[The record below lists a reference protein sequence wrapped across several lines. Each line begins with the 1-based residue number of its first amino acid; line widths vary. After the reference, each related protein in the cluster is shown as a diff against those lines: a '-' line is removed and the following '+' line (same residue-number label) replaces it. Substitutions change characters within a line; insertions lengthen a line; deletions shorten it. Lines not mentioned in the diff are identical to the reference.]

1 MTRNS
6 YYKKSLVLLVALA
19 SLNCCTD
26 AFVGTY
32 EDPKTVEIL
41 DENWNETDER
51 KTAEVL
57 VKSLLES
64 GGWIDEFMRKNPGTK
79 PAVVVDEIS
88 NQTSEHINVG
98 LIGRIV
104 RNNLIK
110 SGKVDFVNK
119 SGREKIINELRYQKN
134 SGFVDPVSAKNI
146 GKQIGADFM
155 LTGSISSQE
164 HFQGQIK
171 TVSYI
176 TMMELTEFET
186 ARISWADE
194 YQIKKRFKKSSAK
207 W

>member
-1 MTRNS
+1 MS
-6 YYKKSLVLLVALA
+6 EEKKLVEGL
-19 SLNCCTD
+19 
-26 AFVGTY
+26 Y
-32 EDPKTVEIL
+32 PKE
-41 DENWNETDER
+41 
-51 KTAEVL
+51 
-57 VKSLLES
+57 
-64 GGWIDEFMRKNPGTK
+64 
-79 PAVVVDEIS
+79 
-88 NQTSEHINVG
+88 
-98 LIGRIV
+98 
-104 RNNLIK
+104 
-110 SGKVDFVNK
+110 GKVDFVNK